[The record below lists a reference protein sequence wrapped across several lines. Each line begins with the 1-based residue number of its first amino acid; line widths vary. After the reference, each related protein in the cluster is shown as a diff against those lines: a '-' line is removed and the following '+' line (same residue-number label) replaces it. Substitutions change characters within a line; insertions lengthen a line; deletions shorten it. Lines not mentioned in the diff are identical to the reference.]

1 MYNVLSFLGIEGR
14 FFVVDSVPSH
24 IPILPA
30 PQLNGVLD
38 RSLVAMG
45 TAVPQTMWTPSAAAD
60 RTQLIGEAE
69 SRLQVPIFFE
79 GVDGQL
85 GISLELAAAGRCN
98 SLTDA
103 QRIAPLGPSQKPVT
117 DIRIRVSSISGL
129 FRGNFLANLF

>member
-24 IPILPA
+24 IPILPS
-30 PQLNGVLD
+30 PELNGVLD

-45 TAVPQTMWTPSAAAD
+45 TAVPQTMWTSSAAAD

-69 SRLQVPIFFE
+69 LQMPIFFE

-85 GISLELAAAGRCN
+85 GIPLELAAAGRSN

-103 QRIAPLGPSQKPVT
+103 QRFAPLGPSQKPVT
-117 DIRIRVSSISGL
+117 EIRIRVSGHSVKATIL
-129 FRGNFLANLF
+129 V